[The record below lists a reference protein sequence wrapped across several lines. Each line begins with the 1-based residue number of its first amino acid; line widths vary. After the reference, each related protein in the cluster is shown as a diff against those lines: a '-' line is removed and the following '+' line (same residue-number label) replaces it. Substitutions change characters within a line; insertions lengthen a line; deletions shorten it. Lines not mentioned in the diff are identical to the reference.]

1 MQTLELLKTAAL
13 LSLVLCFPA
22 SASTLKMAYDAD
34 PVSMAP
40 HEQLAGGTLQLS
52 HIRR

>member
-22 SASTLKMAYDAD
+22 SAATLKMAYDAD
-34 PVSMAP
+34 PVSMDP